1 MANSINCADVKEQ
14 HERSWQARYAL
25 NLAALSLPGLTFMV
39 RQRHRPAA
47 TRQGRTPL
55 GALYRLA
62 PRPHFRP
69 CERPLLVSVPP
80 DNA

>member
-1 MANSINCADVKEQ
+1 MANSINCVDFNEQ

-25 NLAALSLPGLTFMV
+25 NLAALSVPGLTFMV

-55 GALYRLA
+55 GALYRPE

-69 CERPLLVSVPP
+69 YERPLLVSFPP
-80 DNA
+80 YNA